1 MPTNA
6 LEIKNLT
13 IRFAGAQA
21 PAVKGAAISVAEASF
36 TSVVGES
43 GSGKTVT
50 ALAVGNLLRKAEVSG
65 ELKASSNPAYVFQD
79 PYTAFNPLMRL
90 GEQLTEVNRSR
101 EKALQLLSRV
111 KIRDAERV
119 YRSYPHEVSGG
130 QRQRVAIA
138 MALMGDPKLLIADEP
153 TTALDALTQHE
164 IMELLASIQREMGLS
179 ILFITHDLPL
189 AAKYS
194 DTIYVMQKGAVV
206 ERAEKKNGQFAFTSD
221 YAKRLFEC

>member
-1 MPTNA
+1 MPV
-6 LEIKNLT
+6 
-13 IRFAGAQA
+13 
-21 PAVKGAAISVAEASF
+21 VKSAAIAVAEASF

-50 ALAVGNLLRKAEVSG
+50 ALAAGKLLQKAEVSG
-65 ELKASSNPAYVFQD
+65 ELKTISRPAYVFQD

-90 GEQLTEVNRSR
+90 GDQLTEVSRSR

-119 YRSYPHEVSGG
+119 YKSYPHEVSGG

-164 IMELLASIQREMGLS
+164 IMELLASIRREMGLS

-189 AAKYS
+189 AVKYS
-194 DTIYVMQKGAVV
+194 DAIYVMQKGEVV
-206 ERAEKKNGQFAFTSD
+206 ERADKKNGQFLFMSD